1 MKGRDILKGLTEAQK
16 TNPSKDPARK
26 TRPTG
31 SVRALKSELD
41 KIAEEAASAKTLKES
56 LAREGHILEL
66 SPEVID
72 GANISD
78 RIPFNDDKKYEELKN
93 SIQTSGQQVPILVRV
108 HPNDSDRYEAAYG
121 HRRIR
126 AAIDLGL
133 NVRAIVRG
141 LSDQQMIL
149 AQGQENGPRL
159 DLSFIERAL
168 YASRLLEHGH
178 DRETVCH
185 ALSVD
190 KPEVSRLLNVV
201 ENIDEDII
209 LAIGPAYKIGRPR
222 WVEFAKVFQDKASA
236 KKIAEAASS
245 SSFVSITD
253 SNARFD
259 ELFKYKKG
267 SQKPAKAK
275 AIFEKKELTGIENKN
290 YGWSQETKKGLA
302 ITVDNK
308 NLSQFLL
315 DKLPALLAEF
325 EQAEQLKSK

>member
-1 MKGRDILKGLTEAQK
+1 MKGRDILKGLTEAQ
-16 TNPSKDPARK
+16 NVGALGDK
-26 TRPTG
+26 TRISRPSG
-31 SVRALKSELD
+31 SVRALKGELD
-41 KIAEEAASAKTLKES
+41 KIAEDAATAKVLKES
-56 LAREGHILEL
+56 IAKEGYILEL
-66 SPEVID
+66 SPDLID

-78 RIPFNDDKKYEELKN
+78 RIPFHDDKKYEELKS
-93 SIQTSGQQVPILVRV
+93 SIRASGQQVPILVRKLS
-108 HPNDSDRYEAAYG
+108 DGSDRYEAAYG

-126 AAIDLGL
+126 AARGLGI
-133 NVRAIVRG
+133 NVRAIVRE

-149 AQGQENGPRL
+149 AQGQENGPRQ

-178 DRETVCH
+178 DRETVCL

-190 KPEVSRLLNVV
+190 KPEVSRLLQVV

-222 WVEFAKVFQDKASA
+222 WVEFAKFIQDKALA
-236 KKIAEAASS
+236 KKIIEALSS
-245 SSFVSITD
+245 DEFKDISDSSG
-253 SNARFD
+253 RF
-259 ELFKYKKG
+259 EALFKYKKN
-267 SQKPAKAK
+267 SRKSRKAK
-275 AIFEKKELTGIENKN
+275 TIFDKNTLNGSENRN

-302 ITVDNK
+302 ITVENK

-325 EQAEQLKSK
+325 EQAEQLKK

>member
-16 TNPSKDPARK
+16 INPSDDPARK
-26 TRPTG
+26 SRPTG

-41 KIAEEAASAKTLKES
+41 KIAEEAASAKALKES
-56 LAREGHILEL
+56 LAKEGHILEL
-66 SPEVID
+66 SPELID
-72 GANISD
+72 GANVSD
-78 RIPFNDDKKYEELKN
+78 RIPFLDDKKYEDLKN
-93 SIQTSGQQVPILVRV
+93 SIQTSGQQVPILVRA
-108 HPNDSDRYEAAYG
+108 HPEDNERYEAAYG

-126 AAIDLGL
+126 AAKELGL
-133 NVRAIVRG
+133 NIRAIVRE

-168 YASRLLEHGH
+168 YASRLLERGH

-201 ENIDEDII
+201 DNIDEDII
-209 LAIGPAYKIGRPR
+209 LVIGPAHKIGRPR
-222 WVEFAKVFQDKASA
+222 WVEFAKIYQDKAAA
-236 KKIAEAASS
+236 KKIAETVLSDD
-245 SSFVSITD
+245 FTNITD
-253 SNARFD
+253 SNTRFE
-259 ELFKYKKG
+259 ELFRYKECLR
-267 SQKPAKAK
+267 KPTKAK
-275 AIFEKKELTGIENKN
+275 VIFDKKELPGMGNKN

-308 NLSQFLL
+308 RLSQFLL

-325 EQAEQLKSK
+325 EQAEQLKK

>member
-16 TNPSKDPARK
+16 ISPSDEPARK
-26 TRPTG
+26 SRPTG

-41 KIAEEAASAKTLKES
+41 KIADEAASAKVLKES
-56 LAREGHILEL
+56 LAKEGHILEL
-66 SPEVID
+66 SPEIID
-72 GANISD
+72 GANVSD
-78 RIPFNDDKKYEELKN
+78 RIPFHEDKKFEELKN
-93 SIQTSGQQVPILVRV
+93 SIQISGQQVPILVRA
-108 HPNDSDRYEAAYG
+108 HPDDDKRYEAAYG

-126 AAIDLGL
+126 AALDLGL
-133 NVRAIVRG
+133 NVRAIVRD
-141 LSDQQMIL
+141 LTDQEMIL

-178 DRETVCH
+178 DRETVCD

-222 WVEFAKVFQDKASA
+222 WVEFAKMFQDKAAA
-236 KKIAEAASS
+236 KRIVEALSSDSFKGIA
-245 SSFVSITD
+245 D
-253 SNARFD
+253 SNTRFE
-259 ELFKYKKG
+259 ELFKFKK
-267 SQKPAKAK
+267 SSRKPTKAK
-275 AIFEKKELTGIENKN
+275 VKFDKKELTGTKN
-290 YGWSQETKKGLA
+290 ASYGWSQKTKKGLA
-302 ITVDNK
+302 ITIDNK

-325 EQAEQLKSK
+325 EHAEQLKK